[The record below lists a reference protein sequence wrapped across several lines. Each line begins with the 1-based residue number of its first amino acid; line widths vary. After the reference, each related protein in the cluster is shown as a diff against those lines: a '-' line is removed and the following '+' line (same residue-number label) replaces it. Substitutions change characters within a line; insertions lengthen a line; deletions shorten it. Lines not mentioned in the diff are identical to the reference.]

1 MITKLRSLFSFCLFA
16 CLFICLF
23 ARVLI
28 HFDYSSCYYVDDFL
42 PTIES
47 SVTFTPES
55 ETELCITI
63 QSSDDQIL
71 ENTEEFSFSVAFND
85 PAITAV
91 VPANGQI
98 IIFDNDGK

>member
-1 MITKLRSLFSFCLFA
+1 MFVCFVY
-16 CLFICLF
+16 LFICLF
-23 ARVLI
+23 AGVLT
-28 HFDYSSCYYVDDFL
+28 HFNYSSCYFVDDFL

-55 ETELCITI
+55 ETELCVTI
-63 QSSDDQIL
+63 QSNDDQIL
-71 ENTEEFSFSVAFND
+71 ENSEDFLFLVAFDD

-98 IIFDNDGK
+98 VILDNDGK